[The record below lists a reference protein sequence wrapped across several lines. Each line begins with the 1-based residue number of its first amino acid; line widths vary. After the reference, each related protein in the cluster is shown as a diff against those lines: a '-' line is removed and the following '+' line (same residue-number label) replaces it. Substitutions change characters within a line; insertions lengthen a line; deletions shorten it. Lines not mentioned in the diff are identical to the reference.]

1 MLSELLANRCF
12 LDLYL
17 QVCMS
22 CYLTNG
28 CVDLLQLHRPRLA
41 MRFPRD
47 PKPTPVRQAGD
58 DSNREPTPVR
68 RRLHRRHTV
77 SPATGHFRDHVRI
90 GVTELGVTHSKEI
103 RLDICRSL
111 HMYDRICFE
120 LSTFFG
126 QSDRVRRWV

>member
-12 LDLYL
+12 SDLYL

-28 CVDLLQLHRPRLA
+28 FVDLLQLHRPRLA
-41 MRFPRD
+41 VRIPRD

-68 RRLHRRHTV
+68 RRLHRRHMV

-90 GVTELGVTHSKEI
+90 GGN
-103 RLDICRSL
+103 
-111 HMYDRICFE
+111 
-120 LSTFFG
+120 
-126 QSDRVRRWV
+126 RVRRHPFEGDTVGYMQIFAYI